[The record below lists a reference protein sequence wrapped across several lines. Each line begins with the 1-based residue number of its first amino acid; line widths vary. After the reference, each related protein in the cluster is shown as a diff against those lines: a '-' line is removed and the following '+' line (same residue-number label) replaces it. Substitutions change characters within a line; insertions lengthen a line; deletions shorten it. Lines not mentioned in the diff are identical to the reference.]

1 MTKATLIKD
10 NIYLEL
16 AYRFRYLVHYHQSEA
31 WQHPGTVAL
40 EKELKVLYLV
50 LKGEE
55 RIQEARR
62 RVLKPTPTVTHFL

>member
-1 MTKATLIKD
+1 
-10 NIYLEL
+10 
-16 AYRFRYLVHYHQSEA
+16 
-31 WQHPGTVAL
+31 VAL

-62 RVLKPTPTVTHFL
+62 RVLKPTPIVTHFM